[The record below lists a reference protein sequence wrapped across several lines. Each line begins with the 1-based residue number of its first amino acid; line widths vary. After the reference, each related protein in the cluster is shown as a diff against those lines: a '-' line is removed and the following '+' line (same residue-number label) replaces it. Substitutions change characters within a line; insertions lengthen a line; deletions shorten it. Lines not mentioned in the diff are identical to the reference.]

1 MRLRKNGAKTADS
14 NYVTEKII
22 LAIEDK
28 NTYNT
33 AYTRDK
39 CLSQPNRRIKV

>member
-1 MRLRKNGAKTADS
+1 MRLWKNEAKSVAR